1 MLPGC
6 LSLTN
11 DFMQRKLQDVCGVA
25 ALEQTRYQFGK
36 SPRMNANAKPVDK
49 IADIRAKNMCISQNV
64 SFFFFFAIHI
74 SIKYIDNKNAMGAL
88 HRILCLPGL
97 RKHRLGW

>member
-1 MLPGC
+1 
-6 LSLTN
+6 
-11 DFMQRKLQDVCGVA
+11 
-25 ALEQTRYQFGK
+25 
-36 SPRMNANAKPVDK
+36 MNANVKPVDK
-49 IADIRAKNMCISQNV
+49 IADIRAKYVHFPKCLL
-64 SFFFFFAIHI
+64 FFFFAIHI